1 MGIRPEPD
9 FDINLI
15 EGKQAEFWV
24 VDLQQSLTGKGEV
37 EVKAP
42 KPWLKEQS
50 FYVEYECRKK
60 AGWSKSGIAT
70 TKAKLWLFTFG
81 SLPGGLVV
89 ETEWLKRAAR
99 EAYKDPSKRKSCM
112 RGSHPTHAVVVSL
125 RELWETREHEP

>member
-1 MGIRPEPD
+1 MKTKPEPD
-9 FDINLI
+9 FDLNLV

-24 VDLQQSLTGKGEV
+24 DDIRKALGGSAEV

-50 FYVEYECRKK
+50 FYVEYECKKK

-70 TKAKLWLFTFG
+70 TKAKIWLIKFG

-89 ETEWLKRAAR
+89 ETEWLRRAGRLSYKRGKIK
-99 EAYKDPSKRKSCM
+99 ECQ
-112 RGSHPTHAVVVSL
+112 RGSHPTRGVTVSL